1 MARKPTT
8 TRPPEQL
15 PQELVNLRKEITQ
28 LAAAP
33 RDRLLPLCE
42 RLAQYT
48 ALQNRLVR
56 IAQDAVDQLQLDVK
70 YLQFDL
76 EVTQRER
83 DALLRHLSE
92 LEGDDN

>member
-1 MARKPTT
+1 MPRKPST
-8 TRPPEQL
+8 TRPPELL
-15 PQELVNLRKEITQ
+15 PQELVNLRKEMTQ
-28 LAAAP
+28 LPTAT

-48 ALQNRLVR
+48 TLQNRLVR

-83 DALLRHLSE
+83 DTLLRHLSE
-92 LEGDDN
+92 LEGDDS